1 MANYHAATDSALV
14 DVGIEPTDKLFHGAS
29 TGLLG
34 DAAAKKLVG
43 PDKLAR
49 LTRENVL
56 TVNPSTRLVTFNSR
70 YIQTF
75 FTETGVLWPIVCCRS
90 LLAHGMFMLVW
101 APFAHCNLRQRST
114 EFSIGTLIRCCV
126 S

>member
-1 MANYHAATDSALV
+1 MTNDQVLANYYAATDSALV
-14 DVGIEPTDKLFHGAS
+14 DVGIEPTDKLFREAS

-34 DAAAKKLVG
+34 DETAKTLVG
-43 PDKLAR
+43 PDKLAQ

-70 YIQTF
+70 HIQTF

-90 LLAHGMFMLVW
+90 RLAHDVHVLV
-101 APFAHCNLRQRST
+101 
-114 EFSIGTLIRCCV
+114 
-126 S
+126 